1 MPCVLEQPVSYL
13 KSSGERIIGDVRR
26 PRRPSL
32 PDRPSPYRR
41 STDPKHI
48 NTVGRVHALLDELF
62 EADVHVQRL
71 RSLKDGVVGVVEA
84 GQLSLHAIGRGL
96 SYNFV

>member
-1 MPCVLEQPVSYL
+1 MSCGREQPALYL

-26 PRRPSL
+26 PWRPSL
-32 PDRPSPYRR
+32 PDRLSPCRR
-41 STDPKHI
+41 STEPKHI

-71 RSLKDGVVGVVEA
+71 RPLRNHRHCRSQHVGWWDGVSA
-84 GQLSLHAIGRGL
+84 R
-96 SYNFV
+96 